1 MEEASF
7 IKLTL
12 KSQMY
17 LKWSY
22 FYFLLTVVS
31 EIIMNYACNIHTYED
46 QTLAFEL
53 FFYFRYE
60 KSYGYNNDEMT
71 PKTHY
76 QYEGTFLD

>member
-1 MEEASF
+1 
-7 IKLTL
+7 
-12 KSQMY
+12 
-17 LKWSY
+17 
-22 FYFLLTVVS
+22 
-31 EIIMNYACNIHTYED
+31 MNYACNIHTYED